1 MLSLNVGKMERRR
14 VKILPSVTQQ
24 IGAGTGN
31 NYLTSKPI
39 LLTVMPHQFS
49 SSFLL
54 KETSRDAAHGL
65 SLLTSPVNVKTAV
78 LKHCFIFLD
87 YYNKLLQTKWFII
100 TEMHFLFTVL
110 EARGPKQRFWQGHA
124 FSEGSRVL
132 SFFASSWLA
141 LLDLSFPSLV
151 HDPLLSVPLYG
162 LFIKMPVNGFRAHS
176 NPV

>member
-1 MLSLNVGKMERRR
+1 MEGRR

-100 TEMHFLFTVL
+100 TEMHFFSQFQKLEVQNKDSGKAMLSLKDLGCYLSLPPHGWHSLTCPSHLCYMTLFSL
-110 EARGPKQRFWQGHA
+110 CLCMA
-124 FSEGSRVL
+124 FL
-132 SFFASSWLA
+132 
-141 LLDLSFPSLV
+141 
-151 HDPLLSVPLYG
+151 
-162 LFIKMPVNGFRAHS
+162 
-176 NPV
+176 

>member
-1 MLSLNVGKMERRR
+1 MLSLNVGKMEGRR

-100 TEMHFLFTVL
+100 TEMHFF
-110 EARGPKQRFWQGHA
+110 FH
-124 FSEGSRVL
+124 SSR
-132 SFFASSWLA
+132 S
-141 LLDLSFPSLV
+141 
-151 HDPLLSVPLYG
+151 
-162 LFIKMPVNGFRAHS
+162 
-176 NPV
+176 